1 MGVLI
6 IEMSI
11 LLRKPVR
18 HGSFLPLL
26 DRPFGRDENWGL
38 VAIHSVRH
46 DGHQASRGW
55 HRQGNY
61 ALNFIQRGSG
71 HLEAADISRTILAP
85 GLAYQHFPD
94 VLNPAHLYWEPG
106 EEIQEWFVILDRRL
120 YQRLA
125 ALGIFPSQP
134 VLDLFRSDPTALFL
148 AFYERMAWLENTPAS
163 QRLHLVLAET
173 VNFLGR
179 FFAAAA
185 PPEPTG
191 HWPRIVR
198 VAREWMDLHTASREP
213 LPELALRLGVSY
225 AGLRRAFQLETGRSL
240 NAYRIA
246 RRIDDAKARLLRSH
260 VAEVADQLGY
270 PDPFT
275 FSAQFKKVTGQ
286 SPRAFR
292 RGATAP

>member
-1 MGVLI
+1 MSVL
-6 IEMSI
+6 
-11 LLRKPVR
+11 LKKPALKACD
-18 HGSFLPLL
+18 LPIL
-26 DRPFGRDENWGL
+26 DRPFGRDESWG
-38 VAIHSVRH
+38 VVGVRSVRH
-46 DGHQASRGW
+46 DGREAARTWHQ
-55 HRQGNY
+55 QGNY

-71 HLEAADISRTILAP
+71 HLEAADLSRIDLAP

-94 VLNPAHLYWEPG
+94 AKSPVRLFWAPE

-125 ALGIFPSQP
+125 ATGLFPSQA
-134 VLDLFRSDPTALFL
+134 VLDLSRSDPTGLFL
-148 AFYERMAWLENTPAS
+148 SFYERMALLENTPAS
-163 QRLHLVLAET
+163 QRLHLVLAES
-173 VNFLGR
+173 VYFLGR

-185 PPEPTG
+185 SPEPSS

-198 VAREWMDLHTASREP
+198 AAREWMDIHAASREP

-225 AGLRRAFQLETGRSL
+225 AGLRRAFQSETGQSL
-240 NAYRIA
+240 NTYRIA
-246 RRIDDAKARLLRSH
+246 RRIDDAKARLLRSD
-260 VAEVADQLGY
+260 VATVADQFGY

-292 RGATAP
+292 RGGTQPVGS